1 MHRKTE
7 KVLSQFPAQLTL
19 NIHLFNESTQ
29 AGRLYSLCRGRNR
42 AGLLEPVTG
51 SGSCFSLHFYPWTSQ
66 KGNLVTRDVWQTA
79 QTIRCPTADSSCP
92 IPNHDPWHV
101 HRASKNVT
109 KAILVSRWNHQK
121 ANKHSPS
128 LIKKQIWVKTNL
140 GKETDPHANRNR
152 KYFYT
157 LCTSAE
163 QWWKE
168 GGSFRAC
175 QRKRMIHVTILS

>member
-1 MHRKTE
+1 MGFGEGKEIFHVASNRSCEKWILGRLSKNILGCKKNQNMHRKLE

-19 NIHLFNESTQ
+19 NSHLFNESTQ
-29 AGRLYSLCRGRNR
+29 AGRLYSLCPGRNR

-51 SGSCFSLHFYPWTSQ
+51 SGPCFSLHFYPWTSQ

-79 QTIRCPTADSSCP
+79 QPIGCPTADSSCP

-101 HRASKNVT
+101 HRARKNVT

-128 LIKKQIWVKTNL
+128 PTKNKSGWRPT
-140 GKETDPHANRNR
+140 
-152 KYFYT
+152 
-157 LCTSAE
+157 
-163 QWWKE
+163 
-168 GGSFRAC
+168 
-175 QRKRMIHVTILS
+175 